1 MKKTYSTINMEK
13 RNYQTPEITVF
24 ALESNT
30 IMLNTSTAITHGEG
44 SDIDD
49 LYYGG
54 YDDDGEGD

>member
-24 ALESNT
+24 ALDTRVTLMTTSNS
-30 IMLNTSTAITHGEG
+30 LTSTGDAT
-44 SDIDD
+44 D

-54 YDDDGEGD
+54 EAEDDTYGD

>member
-24 ALESNT
+24 ILESNA
-30 IMLNTSTAITHGEG
+30 IMLNTSQAIT
-44 SDIDD
+44 SDSDDFDD
-49 LYYGG
+49 LHYGG

>member
-24 ALESNT
+24 ALEANT
-30 IMLNTSTAITHGEG
+30 IMLNTSQALTSSSEG
-44 SDIDD
+44 FDD
-49 LYYGG
+49 FSYGG